1 MPLPPLFFSFNC
13 ESVASVWRDGFRTP
27 ESKCLCPEELLC
39 YSHNI
44 RRELNMKKLG
54 LIEEGHM
61 ILELTTPLPNCHLH
75 KWKLGIVSKAD
86 WCTTHTPTSYKA
98 LFLTVIYLRRAW
110 QEQSEFKTICKKKSW
125 LTGTNPD
132 RKKEIASDHIVTEVI
147 SIFSSLSCVIH
158 LTNKTKPAKK

>member
-13 ESVASVWRDGFRTP
+13 ESEASVWPDGFRSP

-44 RRELNMKKLG
+44 RRELNMKKLL
-54 LIEEGHM
+54 LIEEGHT
-61 ILELTTPLPNCHLH
+61 ILELTTPLPNYHLH

-98 LFLTVIYLRRAW
+98 LFLTSST
-110 QEQSEFKTICKKKSW
+110 SEVP
-125 LTGTNPD
+125 GRN
-132 RKKEIASDHIVTEVI
+132 RV
-147 SIFSSLSCVIH
+147 SLK
-158 LTNKTKPAKK
+158 LYAKKIMTHRNQSWSKERDSKRPYSYRSHQYFR